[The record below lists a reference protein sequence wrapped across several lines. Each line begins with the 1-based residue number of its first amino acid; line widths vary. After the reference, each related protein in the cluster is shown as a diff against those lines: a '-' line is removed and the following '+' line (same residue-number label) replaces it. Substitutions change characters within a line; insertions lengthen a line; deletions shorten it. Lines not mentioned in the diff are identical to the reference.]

1 MTSKL
6 SLANIEPKVRFA
18 RKISEID
25 SFRPYGSNE
34 DIVSNYAYLGH
45 FLVLCNQ
52 LGAVNYALFRRCFHA
67 DKLEAEREYFSSLSE
82 AVQRQKARSA
92 ILSKISENP
101 ELTSGITEE
110 VNSVYDSIDEYFVGL
125 AATKFKNAEHIRN
138 IQFCESI
145 FGMPC
150 SENYEKNIAELPI
163 KTASMYVL
171 LQRISDIHD
180 TISSYYGWEEKV
192 ESGFT

>member
-6 SLANIEPKVRFA
+6 SLANIEPKVRLA

-34 DIVSNYAYLGH
+34 NVVSNYAYIGH

-52 LGAVNYALFRRCFHA
+52 LSAVNYALFRRCFPA
-67 DKLEAEREYFSSLSE
+67 NRMEAEREYFSSLSE
-82 AVQRQKARSA
+82 AEQRQKTRSA

-101 ELTSGITEE
+101 KLTSGITEE
-110 VNSVYDSIDEYFVGL
+110 VNSVYDSIDDFFAGF
-125 AATKFKNAEHIRN
+125 AASKFKNAEHIRN

-150 SENYEKNIAELPI
+150 SESYEKNIAELPI
-163 KTASMYVL
+163 KTASLYAL

-180 TISSYYGWEEKV
+180 TISSHYGWEEKV
-192 ESGFT
+192 ESGFI

>member
-6 SLANIEPKVRFA
+6 SLANIEPKVRLA

-82 AVQRQKARSA
+82 AEQRQKTRSA
-92 ILSKISENP
+92 ILLKISENS
-101 ELTSGITEE
+101 ESTSEITEE
-110 VNSVYDSIDEYFVGL
+110 VNSVYDSIDDFFMSL
-125 AATKFKNAEHIRN
+125 AANKFKNAEHIRN
-138 IQFCESI
+138 IQFCESV

-171 LQRISDIHD
+171 LQRISNIHD
-180 TISSYYGWEEKV
+180 TISSHFGWEEKV
-192 ESGFT
+192 ESGVT

>member
-6 SLANIEPKVRFA
+6 SLANIEPKVRLA

-67 DKLEAEREYFSSLSE
+67 DKLEAEREYFSSLTE
-82 AVQRQKARSA
+82 LEQRQKTRSA

-101 ELTSGITEE
+101 ESSGITGE
-110 VNSVYDSIDEYFVGL
+110 VNSLYDSIDDFFAGF
-125 AATKFKNAEHIRN
+125 AASKFKNAEHIRN
-138 IQFCESI
+138 IQFCESV

-171 LQRISDIHD
+171 LQRISNIHD
-180 TISSYYGWEEKV
+180 TISSHFGWEEKV
-192 ESGFT
+192 ESGVT

>member
-1 MTSKL
+1 MMSKL
-6 SLANIEPKVRFA
+6 SLANIEPKVKFA

-67 DKLEAEREYFSSLSE
+67 DKLEAEREYFASLSE
-82 AVQRQKARSA
+82 AEQRQKARSA
-92 ILSKISENP
+92 ILLKISENP
-101 ELTSGITEE
+101 ESTSGITEE
-110 VNSVYDSIDEYFVGL
+110 VNSVYDSIDEFFVGL
-125 AATKFKNAEHIRN
+125 AANKFINADHIRN

-180 TISSYYGWEEKV
+180 TISSHYDWEEKV

>member
-6 SLANIEPKVRFA
+6 SLANIEPKIRFA

-82 AVQRQKARSA
+82 AEQRQKARSA
-92 ILSKISENP
+92 ILSKISEKP

-110 VNSVYDSIDEYFVGL
+110 VNSVYDSIDDFFVGL
-125 AATKFKNAEHIRN
+125 AANKFKNAEHIRN
-138 IQFCESI
+138 IKFCESVL
-145 FGMPC
+145 GMPC

-171 LQRISDIHD
+171 LQRISNIHD
-180 TISSYYGWEEKV
+180 TISSHYGWEEKV
-192 ESGFT
+192 EDGYT

>member
-1 MTSKL
+1 MTSNL
-6 SLANIEPKVRFA
+6 SLANIDSKIRFA

-67 DKLEAEREYFSSLSE
+67 DKLEAEREYFSSFSE
-82 AVQRQKARSA
+82 AEQRQKARSA
-92 ILSKISENP
+92 ILLKISENP

-110 VNSVYDSIDEYFVGL
+110 VNSVYDSIDDFFVGL
-125 AATKFKNAEHIRN
+125 AAKKFKNAEHIRS
-138 IQFCESI
+138 IQFCESV

-171 LQRISDIHD
+171 LQRISNIHD
-180 TISSYYGWEEKV
+180 TISSHYGWEEKV

>member
-1 MTSKL
+1 MTSNL
-6 SLANIEPKVRFA
+6 SLANIDPKIRFA

-52 LGAVNYALFRRCFHA
+52 LGAVNYALFRRCFNA

-82 AVQRQKARSA
+82 AEQRQKARIA
-92 ILSKISENP
+92 ILSKISKNP

-110 VNSVYDSIDEYFVGL
+110 VNSVYDSIDDFFVSL
-125 AATKFKNAEHIRN
+125 AASKFKNVEHIKN

-150 SENYEKNIAELPI
+150 SENYEKNIADLPI

-180 TISSYYGWEEKV
+180 TISSHYGWEEKV

>member
-6 SLANIEPKVRFA
+6 SLANIEPKVRFVP
-18 RKISEID
+18 KISEID

-67 DKLEAEREYFSSLSE
+67 DKLEAEREYFSSFSE
-82 AVQRQKARSA
+82 AEQRQKSRSA
-92 ILSKISENP
+92 ILSKISESP
-101 ELTSGITEE
+101 ESTSGITEE
-110 VNSVYDSIDEYFVGL
+110 VNSVYDSIDEFFVGL
-125 AATKFKNAEHIRN
+125 AAAKFENAEHIRN
-138 IQFCESI
+138 IQFCESL

-180 TISSYYGWEEKV
+180 MISSHYGWEEKV